1 VATLGRSQKMI
12 NPYEPPESDEGRGV
26 ERPDTERSKTG
37 NAAPFVGCGVGG
49 CLVPLLLFIAC
60 MVFLGDPG
68 GPLLWPIIAVPLG
81 VIGVVVGFVYRL
93 VRRDV
98 ESHRDHRHQ

>member
-1 VATLGRSQKMI
+1 MATLGRSQKMI

-68 GPLLWPIIAVPLG
+68 GPLLSTSQSGHHVFCLADAQCGSRAMTISTTRSNLSQA
-81 VIGVVVGFVYRL
+81 
-93 VRRDV
+93 
-98 ESHRDHRHQ
+98 